1 MDHPVSRPSPNLVR
15 DAGGLAAARLGV
27 RVLGVAVGLV
37 VARVLGPEGLGQL
50 SLPNLVLVATPYL
63 ALGLPDALVREL
75 PRSEHDPA
83 EQRRLVATAWHA
95 TVLMGVVVLA
105 LALLFE
111 TVLRSWIQ
119 DPLLLAFAVASGLS
133 NAAYKVST
141 SDLIGR
147 RRVRDLALLQ
157 VLQGILRAVL
167 VLTLL
172 FALPA
177 AAQVY
182 ALHAGVALSLAGSLV
197 WAAQRGA
204 VSRPRL
210 HRDALP
216 RLARSG
222 PPMALASLALMLLVV
237 GDRLVLSHQLPPAAL
252 GIFEQG
258 VLIRDGL
265 LLLPA
270 VLLTL
275 LLPDHAARQGDPEQR
290 PGLLSDVAR
299 QSRLVAA
306 GTPVLLGLTLLQLPW
321 LVGLVLPRFL
331 PGLPVLQLAVL
342 AMCPIFVSYILVS
355 LLLAE
360 GRALRVGAAAGLCLA
375 ALLLVDAL
383 WVPQLGSRLDA
394 LFPAAPPGLGQAV
407 GAGLAALAAFWLF
420 SLAVLLGS
428 ARRLGWGLLEP
439 LRWLLPSLLLTVV
452 ALPLWSGGV
461 LRDWNPWIN
470 LAALAASALHLGFY
484 EARTG
489 QLRKLWR
496 ARRAASA

>member
-1 MDHPVSRPSPNLVR
+1 MSGGQPNLVR

-27 RVLGVAVGLV
+27 RFLGVAVGLV

-75 PRSEHDPA
+75 PVSRHDPE
-83 EQRRLVATAWHA
+83 EQDRLVATAWHA
-95 TVLMGVVVLA
+95 TVLLGAVVLV

-111 TVLRSWIQ
+111 TALRSWIQ

-133 NAAYKVST
+133 NAAYKVSH

-157 VLQGILRAVL
+157 VLQGVLRAVL

-172 FALPA
+172 FTLPA
-177 AAQVY
+177 SAQVY

-197 WAAQRGA
+197 WAARRGA
-204 VSRPRL
+204 VARPRH
-210 HRDALP
+210 HRPSLE

-222 PPMALASLALMLLVV
+222 PPLALASLALMLLVV
-237 GDRLVLSHQLPPAAL
+237 GDRLVLSRQLPPAAL

-275 LLPDHAARQGDPEQR
+275 LLPDHSARQGDPAAR
-290 PGLLSDVAR
+290 AGLLADVAR
-299 QSRLVAA
+299 QTRLMGV

-331 PGLPVLQLAVL
+331 PGLPVLQVAVL
-342 AMCPIFVSYILVS
+342 AMAPIFVSYILVS
-355 LLLAE
+355 LLMAE
-360 GRALRVGAAAGLCLA
+360 GRALWVGAAAAACLA
-375 ALLLVDAL
+375 ALLAVDAL
-383 WVPQLGSRLDA
+383 AVPAWSPWLDTLAPGS
-394 LFPAAPPGLGQAV
+394 PAGTGQAL
-407 GAGLAALAAFWLF
+407 GAALAASAAFWLF
-420 SLAVLLGS
+420 ALAVLMGN
-428 ARRLGWGLLEP
+428 ARRLGWSRWDALG
-439 LRWLLPSLLLTVV
+439 WLLPSAALTAA
-452 ALPLWSGGV
+452 ALPLGALGW
-461 LRDWNPWIN
+461 LREWNPWIN
-470 LAALAASALHLGFY
+470 LAALAASALLLGRH

-496 ARRAASA
+496 ARRSASA

>member
-1 MDHPVSRPSPNLVR
+1 MSSAAPNLVR

-27 RVLGVAVGLV
+27 RFLGVAVGLL

-75 PRSEHDPA
+75 PLSKHDPA
-83 EQRRLVATAWHA
+83 EQDQLVAAAWHA
-95 TVLMGVVVLA
+95 TALLGAVLLV

-111 TVLRSWIQ
+111 TALRSWIQ
-119 DPLLLAFAVASGLS
+119 DPLLLAFAVGSGLS

-147 RRVRDLALLQ
+147 RRVRDLAILQ
-157 VLQGILRAVL
+157 VLQGVLRAIL
-167 VLTLL
+167 VLALL
-172 FALPA
+172 FTLPA
-177 AAQVY
+177 TAQVY
-182 ALHAGVALSLAGSLV
+182 ALHAGMALSLAGSLV
-197 WAAQRGA
+197 WAAGRGA
-204 VSRPRL
+204 VARPRFHQPSL
-210 HRDALP
+210 E

-222 PPMALASLALMLLVV
+222 PPLALASLALMLLVA
-237 GDRLVLSHQLPPAAL
+237 GDRLVLSRHLPPAAL

-275 LLPDHAARQGDPEQR
+275 LLPDHAARQGDPAGR
-290 PGLLSDVAR
+290 PALLADVAR
-299 QSRLVAA
+299 QSRLVGV

-331 PGLPVLQLAVL
+331 PGLPVLQVAVL
-342 AMCPIFVSYILVS
+342 AMAPIFVSYILVS
-355 LLLAE
+355 LLMAE
-360 GRALRVGAAAGLCLA
+360 GRALRVGGAAAACLA
-375 ALLLVDAL
+375 SLLAVDAL
-383 WVPQLGSRLDA
+383 AVPTWGPWLDILA
-394 LFPAAPPGLGQAV
+394 PGAPPGTGHAL
-407 GAGLAALAAFWLF
+407 GAGLAAMGAFWLF
-420 SLAVLLGS
+420 ALLVLAGN
-428 ARRLGWGLLEP
+428 ARRLGWTRMEP
-439 LRWLLPSLLLTVV
+439 LRWLLPSAVLTAV
-452 ALPLWSGGV
+452 ALPLGTGDW
-461 LRDWNPWIN
+461 LREWNPWIN
-470 LAALAASALHLGFY
+470 LAALAASALLLGRH

-496 ARRAASA
+496 ARRSAPA

>member
-1 MDHPVSRPSPNLVR
+1 MSRSTHNLVR

-27 RVLGVAVGLV
+27 RFLGVAVGLV

-75 PRSEHDPA
+75 PLSERDPE
-83 EQRRLVATAWHA
+83 EQQRLVATAWHA
-95 TVLMGVVVLA
+95 TALLGALVVV

-133 NAAYKVST
+133 NAAYKVSY

-147 RRVRDLALLQ
+147 RRVRELAVLQ
-157 VLQGILRAVL
+157 VLQGSLRAVL
-167 VLTLL
+167 VLALL

-177 AAQVY
+177 TAQVY

-197 WAAQRGA
+197 WAARRGA
-204 VSRPRL
+204 VCRPRL
-210 HRDALP
+210 HRDALI

-222 PPMALASLALMLLVV
+222 PPLALASLALMLLVV
-237 GDRLVLSHQLPPAAL
+237 GDRLVLSRLLPPAAL

-275 LLPDHAARQGDPEQR
+275 LLPDHSARQGDPERR
-290 PGLLSDVAR
+290 PGLLADVAR

-306 GTPVLLGLTLLQLPW
+306 GTPVLLGITLLQLPW
-321 LVGLVLPRFL
+321 LVELVLPRFL

-360 GRALRVGAAAGLCLA
+360 GRALQVGAAAGFCLA
-375 ALLLVDAL
+375 ALLLVDGL
-383 WVPQLGSRLDA
+383 LIPHLGMRIDE
-394 LFPAAPPGLGQAV
+394 LFPGAPAGLGHAA
-407 GAGLAALAAFWLF
+407 GAGLTALVAFWLF
-420 SLAVLLGS
+420 SVAVLLGS
-428 ARRLGWGLLEP
+428 ARRLGWGLVEP
-439 LRWLLPSLLLTVV
+439 LRWLLPSLLLTVAV
-452 ALPLWSGGV
+452 LLLWSCGG

-470 LAALAASALHLGFY
+470 LAALAASTLHLGVY

-496 ARRAASA
+496 ARRSAPA